1 MPKRW
6 LEPRDSGSAIARWAV
21 GCQDC
26 KARACFT
33 GGNSEGQARVWYR
46 DHFCPEVARDD
57 LAYLTLPRL
66 GMTADELRH
75 WAGLNASIS
84 GQWVLEHLGQGH
96 KAKELT

>member
-6 LEPRDSGSAIARWAV
+6 LEPRDSGSAIERWPV
-21 GCQDC
+21 GCQEC
-26 KARACFT
+26 HARACFT
-33 GGNSEGQARVWYR
+33 GGNSEGQARAWYR
-46 DHFCPEVARDD
+46 DHFCPEVPRDD

-75 WAGLNASIS
+75 WAALNASIS